1 MSKKEPKTLYII
13 MELSDSLEKVHNNIV
28 YKTYELND
36 ALNEFQKKIDGAIED
51 LKKNIC
57 NQSHC
62 LALKLFKCTENND
75 GFTLDLVLLEYK
87 TYLYQRM
94 LKEVF
99 HIDNDKTKLSYMK
112 DISYS
117 WNEIDL
123 VTGKEWKCLI

>member
-1 MSKKEPKTLYII
+1 MSKKEPKTLYVI
-13 MELSDSLEKVHNNIV
+13 MELSDSLEKVHNHII

-36 ALNEFQKKIDGAIED
+36 ALNEFQKRIDAAVTD

-62 LALKLFKCTENND
+62 LALKLFECTENND
-75 GFTLDLVLLEYK
+75 GFTLDLVILEYK
-87 TYLYQRM
+87 TRLYQRM
-94 LKEVF
+94 IKELF
-99 HIDNDKTKLSYMK
+99 GIDNDKTKLNYVK

>member
-1 MSKKEPKTLYII
+1 MSKKKPKTLYVII
-13 MELSDSLEKVHNNIV
+13 QLSDISEKVNSKII
-28 YKTYELND
+28 YRTYELND
-36 ALNEFQKKIDGAIED
+36 ALNEFQKKIDTAIVD

-62 LALKLFKCTENND
+62 LALKLFECTENND
-75 GFTLDLVLLEYK
+75 GFYLDLVLLEYK

-99 HIDNDKTKLSYMK
+99 HIDNDKTKLSYVK

-123 VTGKEWKCLI
+123 VTGKEWKSLI

>member
-1 MSKKEPKTLYII
+1 MPNWCCGILKIRGTKQDVVNII
-13 MELSDSLEKVHNNIV
+13 
-28 YKTYELND
+28 YKTYEFND

>member
-1 MSKKEPKTLYII
+1 MSKKEPKTLYVI
-13 MELSDSLEKVHNNIV
+13 MELSDSLEKVHNHIT

-36 ALNEFQKKIDGAIED
+36 ALNEFQKRIDVAVAD
-51 LKKNIC
+51 LKQNIC
-57 NQSHC
+57 RQSNC
-62 LALKLFKCTENND
+62 LALKLFECTENND

-87 TYLYQRM
+87 TRLYQRM
-94 LKEVF
+94 IKELF
-99 HIDNDKTKLSYMK
+99 GIDNDKTKLSYVK